1 MSRILS
7 AVPTAI
13 ERPNRR
19 RALYVA
25 PAALLAAGLLL
36 AVTTN
41 LSKVAQGHGLTP
53 LAYLTWSLAGAALV
67 LTGIARLRGRAA
79 AVNRR
84 SVEYYLVSGLLTVA
98 GGNLIFFSA
107 VTHLGVGFVALMLSL
122 PPLLTYAGALA
133 LRMETF
139 CGWRA
144 IGVVLALAGTV
155 FLVVRKWAA
164 PESDSVW
171 IAVALLGPLLVSAGN
186 IYRTRRWPPGASAE
200 SLSPGML
207 LGAIAVLLLFAL
219 LPGWSLDIPAG
230 STRALSLIAVQAL
243 VFAGQFWML
252 FVLQKAG
259 GPVFLSLMGGV
270 SAVFSVP
277 IATAVLAE
285 PVLPGFLPSATL
297 IAAGI
302 ACMLL
307 GVSSCGR
314 RAT

>member
-1 MSRILS
+1 MSRALS
-7 AVPTAI
+7 ATPAVVEAP
-13 ERPNRR
+13 PRR
-19 RALYVA
+19 REPYLA

-41 LSKVAQGHGLTP
+41 LSKVAQGHGFTSLP
-53 LAYLTWSLAGAALV
+53 YLTWSLAGAALL
-67 LTGIARLRGRAA
+67 LTAVSRLRGRAA
-79 AVNRR
+79 PLDRR
-84 SVEYYLVSGLLTVA
+84 TVEYYLVSGFLTVA
-98 GGNLIFFSA
+98 GGNLIFFGA
-107 VTHLGVGFVALMLSL
+107 VAHLGVSFVALTLSL

-133 LRMETF
+133 LRMEVF

-144 IGVVLALAGTV
+144 TGVVLALAGTV
-155 FLVVRKWAA
+155 FLVVRRWAA
-164 PESDSVW
+164 PETDPLW
-171 IAVALLGPLLVSAGN
+171 IGLVLLGPILLAAGN

-200 SLSPGML
+200 SLAPGML
-207 LGAIAVLLLFAL
+207 VGAIAFLVLISL
-219 LPGWSLDIPAG
+219 LPGWSLAVPAA
-230 STRALSLIAVQAL
+230 TTHAVALIAVQA
-243 VFAGQFWML
+243 VVYAGQFWML

-277 IATAVLAE
+277 IATAVLGEAM
-285 PVLPGFLPSATL
+285 LPGFLPSATL

-307 GVSSCGR
+307 GVSACGR